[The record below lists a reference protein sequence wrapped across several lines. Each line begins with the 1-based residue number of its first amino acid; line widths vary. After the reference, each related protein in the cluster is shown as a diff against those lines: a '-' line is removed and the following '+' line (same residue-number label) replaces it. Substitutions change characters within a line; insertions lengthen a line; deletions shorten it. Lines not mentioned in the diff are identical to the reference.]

1 MKSSGEF
8 PSLVVHLVA
17 VGEETGALSK
27 MLLKIADDMD
37 SKIQN
42 DTKMYLAMVEPV
54 TIVLMGL
61 VIGGIILS
69 MLMAIFGINDIAM

>member
-1 MKSSGEF
+1 
-8 PSLVVHLVA
+8 
-17 VGEETGALSK
+17 
-27 MLLKIADDMD
+27 MD

-42 DTKMYLAMVEPV
+42 DTKMYLSMVEPV